1 MQFQRPGESGARF
14 CSQDTCVSIHPF
26 SSIGACGGTHSQSSK
41 TSIGSTP
48 GLGQIT
54 KPSGV
59 LPELCRMIR
68 VILPFSSVVKMK
80 VCLPMQKCR
89 GISVRKLCVL
99 LPEGERRI
107 MVRVRPSAEREI
119 KSRATRFPNCWSIVT
134 DPVEAIMP
142 EGAGEAVRMGVL
154 NRLAIRRI
162 LEQMF
167 MVVNVI
173 FIYVNT
179 CHGVKREF
187 F

>member
-1 MQFQRPGESGARF
+1 M
-14 CSQDTCVSIHPF
+14 
-26 SSIGACGGTHSQSSK
+26 
-41 TSIGSTP
+41 
-48 GLGQIT
+48 
-54 KPSGV
+54 
-59 LPELCRMIR
+59 
-68 VILPFSSVVKMK
+68 
-80 VCLPMQKCR
+80 
-89 GISVRKLCVL
+89 L
-99 LPEGERRI
+99 LPEGDRRI

-142 EGAGEAVRMGVL
+142 EGTGEAVRIGVL

-173 FIYVNT
+173 SIYINT